1 MLPSLPA
8 DRHDGHHGD
17 DYGENECSE
26 QDQLDRDGDVA
37 IDVNHLPVRVIA
49 WCVSEREIRRDL
61 RRRRDVHLNLGHV
74 PAMVSGQLM

>member
-37 IDVNHLPVRVIA
+37 IDVNHLTV
-49 WCVSEREIRRDL
+49 
-61 RRRRDVHLNLGHV
+61 HV
-74 PAMVSGQLM
+74 PAMVSSQLM